1 MFCKNC
7 GNQIDD
13 NAVVCP
19 HCGCATDNF
28 NQNHRPNTPAPRE
41 DDAPNAGFAVLS
53 FFVPIVGLI
62 LYLVWKDSMPMR
74 AHSCGKGALIS
85 VIVYAAI
92 TVLYLIIFIAGGS
105 CAACVA
111 LGTQI

>member
-1 MFCKNC
+1 
-7 GNQIDD
+7 
-13 NAVVCP
+13 
-19 HCGCATDNF
+19 
-28 NQNHRPNTPAPRE
+28 
-41 DDAPNAGFAVLS
+41 
-53 FFVPIVGLI
+53 
-62 LYLVWKDSMPMR
+62 MPMR

>member
-1 MFCKNC
+1 
-7 GNQIDD
+7 
-13 NAVVCP
+13 
-19 HCGCATDNF
+19 
-28 NQNHRPNTPAPRE
+28 
-41 DDAPNAGFAVLS
+41 
-53 FFVPIVGLI
+53 
-62 LYLVWKDSMPMR
+62 MPMR

-92 TVLYLIIFIAGGS
+92 VVLYLILFIAGGS